1 MDNNRSLIEA
11 HQIRTEWSNKLDFYQ
26 DELLILQKKLYKTVD
41 AHPDLP
47 SIIEHFNEYRAIIKK
62 KLDKIDE
69 LRFTLLLA
77 EKQLNREMGD
87 QPMNALG
94 AQPND
99 FFQFE
104 SNIEAFKNQIRRFIA
119 KNMK

>member
-1 MDNNRSLIEA
+1 MEHNKALIEA
-11 HQIRTEWSNKLDFYQ
+11 HQKRTEWTNKLNFYQ
-26 DELLILQKKLYKTVD
+26 DELLILQKELYKTVE

-69 LRFTLLLA
+69 LRFLILIA
-77 EKQLNREMGD
+77 EKQYE
-87 QPMNALG
+87 PT
-94 AQPND
+94 ND
-99 FFQFE
+99 LTSGSTVWSQNHEFEQFE
-104 SNIEAFKNQIRRFIA
+104 SNIEAFKNQMRRFIA